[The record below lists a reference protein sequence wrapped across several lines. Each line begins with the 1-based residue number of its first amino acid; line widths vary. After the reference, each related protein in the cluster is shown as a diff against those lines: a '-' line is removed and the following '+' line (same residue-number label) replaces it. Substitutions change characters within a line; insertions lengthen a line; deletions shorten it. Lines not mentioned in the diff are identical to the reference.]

1 MKGISKLYNLTP
13 DWAVVKPRPIRSR
26 VPSVC
31 VVLPS
36 QLISS
41 QTTGTDH
48 RLKMAGDAGV
58 DSSQFKGMARYFNSS
73 TMTGRANVRNFICGT
88 RAGSLICPCAS
99 FEAAQKIF

>member
-1 MKGISKLYNLTP
+1 MSQCISKLYNLTP

-73 TMTGRANVRNFICGT
+73 TMTGRANVAKATYAVLG
-88 RAGSLICPCAS
+88 LIIAYNVLKPS
-99 FEAAQKIF
+99 KK